1 MRPGFWQ
8 IVVIVALVA
17 LFFHRPIIAVLR
29 ALTGD
34 TAGRG
39 AAGGGSGAARGAD
52 KARCY
57 NCGASLPRDSRF
69 CPKCGRSQD
78 VIDV

>member
-8 IVVIVALVA
+8 MVLLVGLVA
-17 LFFHRPIIAVLR
+17 LFFHRPIIALFR
-29 ALTGD
+29 ALV
-34 TAGRG
+34 
-39 AAGGGSGAARGAD
+39 GGEGSDGKSSGASGE
-52 KARCY
+52 KSGRCY